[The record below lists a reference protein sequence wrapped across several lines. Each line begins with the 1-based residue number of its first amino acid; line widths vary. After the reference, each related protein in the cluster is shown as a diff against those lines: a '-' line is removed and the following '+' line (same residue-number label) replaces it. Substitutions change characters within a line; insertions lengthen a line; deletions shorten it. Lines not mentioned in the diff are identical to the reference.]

1 MKILSVLSG
10 VALLTLFSGCA
21 TQKQVSRMEGRGTRA
36 VYVAD
41 YNQTWR
47 AAVDAAQMGDLEVI
61 NADRDHGYIGAR
73 RTIHPHTFGEN
84 VGIWVRQ
91 RAANQT
97 EVEVVSR
104 QSGPPVAWL
113 KNWENEIQR
122 SIAANLTR
130 EAVGAAPGAVIVE
143 PGQPSAVVVPEPQR
157 TIVVPPVQS
166 SVPPST
172 ITVPEK
178 RETIVVPQNPPTVV
192 VPERQTV
199 VVPEKQTVVVPER
212 QTVVVPE
219 KRETIVVPESTAT
232 HEALRA
238 EQRRVEELRLQQEA
252 ADRALVN
259 EVDATKREM
268 LQKQI
273 DRLRED
279 IKLQEKRLKDL
290 ERELK

>member
-10 VALLTLFSGCA
+10 VALLALLSGCA

-61 NADRDHGYIGAR
+61 TADRDHGYIGAR

-91 RAANQT
+91 RAASQT

-104 QSGPPVAWL
+104 QAGPPVAWL
-113 KNWENEIQR
+113 KNWEDEIQR

-130 EAVGAAPGAVIVE
+130 EAVGAAPTAVIVE
-143 PGQPSAVVVPEPQR
+143 PGTSPATVVVPERR
-157 TIVVPPVQS
+157 TVIDPPVQS

-172 ITVPEK
+172 VVLPERRETVVVPE
-178 RETIVVPQNPPTVV
+178 RQTVV

-199 VVPEKQTVVVPER
+199 VVPEKQTVI
-212 QTVVVPE
+212 VPE
-219 KRETIVVPESTAT
+219 KPGTIVVPETAST
-232 HEALRA
+232 HEAVRA
-238 EQRRVEELRLQQEA
+238 EQRRFEELRLQQEA
-252 ADRALVN
+252 ADRALAN
-259 EVDATKREM
+259 EVDTTKREM